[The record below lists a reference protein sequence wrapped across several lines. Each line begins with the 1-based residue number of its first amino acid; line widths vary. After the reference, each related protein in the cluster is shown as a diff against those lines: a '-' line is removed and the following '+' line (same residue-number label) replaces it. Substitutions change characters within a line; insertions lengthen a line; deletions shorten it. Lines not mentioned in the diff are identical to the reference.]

1 MHWQRGR
8 AIKLPIGY
16 GMISSRDRIIHALI
30 RPEELCSLSLTD
42 WDLLIRMGRSG
53 GLLGRLHFVILER
66 GLSSKVPVRVAR
78 HLESAWLVTKNE
90 ERIIRWEVDRLRK
103 VLAPTGVPIILLK
116 GAAYVFANLAVA
128 KGRLA
133 SDVDI
138 LVPRDSLPLV
148 EDTLLKHGWECVKP
162 EEYDQYFY
170 RTWAH
175 ELPPLRHRERKTVVD
190 VHHTI
195 LPLTGR
201 LRPNPKKLI
210 EAAQPIDGP
219 MLKILAPID
228 MILHSAA
235 HVFQDGSLER
245 GLRDLFDLDDL
256 FRSFSSMPEFWPRL
270 GSRAQ
275 ELELSRPLFY
285 ALRYCHSFLA
295 TPIPDWVLRES
306 RRWRGIWPA
315 SLVMDNLVRRALTPK
330 DRMIDGFWTT
340 FARRSLYIRS
350 HWLRMPPLLLTG
362 HLLRKSLMRK

>member
-1 MHWQRGR
+1 M
-8 AIKLPIGY
+8 IGH
-16 GMISSRDRIIHALI
+16 GMISSCDKVINAFF
-30 RPEELCSLSLTD
+30 RPEELCSFSITD
-42 WDLLIRMGRSG
+42 WDLLIRMGRSA
-53 GLLGRLHFVILER
+53 GLLGRLHFVILEQ
-66 GLSSKVPVRVAR
+66 GLASKVPLIAAR
-78 HLESAWLVTKNE
+78 HLESARLVAKNE
-90 ERIIRWEVDRLRK
+90 ERIIRWEVNCLRR

-138 LVPRDSLPLV
+138 LVPRDNLPLV
-148 EDTLLKHGWECVKP
+148 EDTLLKHGWEHVKP

-175 ELPPLRHRERKTVVD
+175 ELPPLRHGARKTVVD

-219 MLKILAPID
+219 MLKILAPVD
-228 MILHSAA
+228 MILHSAT
-235 HVFQDGSLER
+235 HMFQDGSLER
-245 GLRDLFDLDDL
+245 GLRDLYDLDGL
-256 FRSFSSMPEFWPRL
+256 FRSFSSMPEFWRRL
-270 GSRAQ
+270 GSRA
-275 ELELSRPLFY
+275 EDLELTRPLFY

-295 TPIPDWVLRES
+295 TPIPDWVLKENQ
-306 RRWRGIWPA
+306 RWRPIWPA

-340 FARRSLYIRS
+340 FARWLLFVRS
-350 HWLRMPPLLLTG
+350 HWLRMPPLLLAG